1 MCMMLIQCFGRMN
14 LGRCRAAQSGHI
26 QVPLYAPRALAVEC
40 VATALHERGFARSA
54 AQIAQLVVPCDALLT
69 VLVDDVALSL
79 DVRGFAQIAQI
90 VVPCDALLTV
100 LVDDVDLSL
109 DVHGFGRG
117 AVPHQR
123 AQLWPRRRSAHCVR
137 P

>member
-1 MCMMLIQCFGRMN
+1 MMLIQCFGRMN

-69 VLVDDVALSL
+69 VLVDDV
-79 DVRGFAQIAQI
+79 
-90 VVPCDALLTV
+90 
-100 LVDDVDLSL
+100 DLSL

-117 AVPHQR
+117 AVPHTAFALEASCIHIIPLQLVFPVDPR
-123 AQLWPRRRSAHCVR
+123 ANVTHLAELVKRRRS
-137 P
+137 